1 MASRP
6 YHKSFTLTNSS
17 AELSTGIS
25 ALETLQI
32 SNAFVVN
39 TSASAIT
46 VNLNSAYDGGTAATG
61 NIVEV
66 DKAIDAKA
74 TVGSAL
80 TGAVLNTGEKLY
92 GYASTTG
99 VAVLHV
105 HGIVSAHS
113 ARTYA

>member
-6 YHKSFTLTNSS
+6 YHKSFTLTNAS
-17 AELSTGIS
+17 AELSLGVA

-32 SNAFVVN
+32 SNCFVVN
-39 TSASAIT
+39 TSGSAIT
-46 VNLNSAYDGGTAATG
+46 FALNSAYDGGAAATG

-66 DKAIDAKA
+66 DKAVDAKA

-99 VAVLHV
+99 VAVLHIN
-105 HGIVSAHS
+105 GIVSAHS
-113 ARTYA
+113 ARNFA